1 MSLEACYA
9 AMGGD
14 LEGVR
19 GRLLTDD
26 RIRKFVGIFLE
37 DKSFENL
44 RTSLDEGNIAEAFRA
59 AHTMK
64 GISRDLGFTPLFE
77 ASSKLSDALR
87 PGDDGLPAAPADVP
101 ELMQQTEQA
110 YQTTIDAITNLLK

>member
-1 MSLEACYA
+1 MSLESCYA

-19 GRLLTDD
+19 GRLLTDE
-26 RIRKFVGIFLE
+26 RIRKFAAIFLE

-44 RTSLDEGNIAEAFRA
+44 GASLEEGNLAEAFRA

-64 GISRDLGFTPLFE
+64 GSRRCSRPQARCLTPCVSMTPAF
-77 ASSKLSDALR
+77 R
-87 PGDDGLPAAPADVP
+87 P
-101 ELMQQTEQA
+101 T
-110 YQTTIDAITNLLK
+110 

>member
-77 ASSKLSDALR
+77 ASSALSDALR
-87 PGDDGLPAAPADVP
+87 PDDAGLPAALEDVP
-101 ELMQQTEQA
+101 ELFHVTEEA
-110 YQTTIDAITNLLK
+110 YQRTVEAVSAL

>member
-1 MSLEACYA
+1 MSLETCYA

-19 GRLLTDD
+19 SRLLTDE
-26 RIRKFVGIFLE
+26 RIRKFAAIFLE
-37 DKSFENL
+37 DKSFETL
-44 RTSLDEGNIAEAFRA
+44 GAALEEGNMAEAFRA

-77 ASSKLSDALR
+77 ASSALSDALR
-87 PGDDGLPAAPADVP
+87 PDDAGVP
-101 ELMQQTEQA
+101 SALEEVPDLLRATEGA
-110 YQTTIDAITNLLK
+110 YQLTVEAVSAL

>member
-19 GRLLTDD
+19 GRLLTDE
-26 RIRKFVGIFLE
+26 RIRKFAAIFLE

-44 RTSLDEGNIAEAFRA
+44 GTALEEGNLSEAFRA

-77 ASSKLSDALR
+77 ASSALADALR
-87 PGDDGLPAAPADVP
+87 PDDAGAPTDPAAVP
-101 ELMQQTEQA
+101 DLLRATEEA
-110 YQTTIDAITNLLK
+110 YQRTVEAVSAL

>member
-1 MSLEACYA
+1 MTLEECYA
-9 AMGGD
+9 AMDGD

-26 RIRKFVGIFLE
+26 RIRKFTGIFLQ

-44 RTSLDEGNIAEAFRA
+44 GASLDEGNLAEAFRA

-64 GISRDLGFTPLFE
+64 GISRDLGFIPLYE
-77 ASSKLSDALR
+77 VSSALADALR
-87 PGDDGLPAAPADVP
+87 PDDAGVPAAMDQVP
-101 ELMQQTEQA
+101 DLYRATQEA
-110 YQTTIDAITNLLK
+110 YQRVVDALALL

>member
-1 MSLEACYA
+1 MSLESCYA

-19 GRLLTDD
+19 GRLLTDE
-26 RIRKFVGIFLE
+26 RIRKFAAIFLE

-44 RTSLDEGNIAEAFRA
+44 GASLEEGNLAEAFRA

-77 ASSKLSDALR
+77 ASSALSDALR
-87 PGDDGLPAAPADVP
+87 LDDAGVPADMSAVP
-101 ELMQQTEQA
+101 ELLRVTKEA
-110 YQTTIDAITNLLK
+110 YQRTVAAVSAL